1 MTGVAAYAT
10 TDTPSS
16 PVGTTYPITVT
27 GLVSQ
32 NYEIATVPGTL
43 TIAAAASTTTL
54 VAAQTTG
61 FTAAQYGDTVTLT
74 ATVAPTTATG
84 TVVFLEGQNV
94 LGTAQVGSGTGVA
107 TLALTTLQA
116 GRHTITAMYL
126 GDNNLGASTSTP
138 VTIVVS
144 QKTGPSGEP
153 YLIVTANDTS
163 RIYGQANPAFT
174 YTVSGAL
181 LNGDTPAT
189 AVKGVPI
196 YSTPAS
202 LGSPA
207 GTYPVSIVG
216 GLSSLNYLIE
226 FQDGTFTV
234 TPTSLTVAL
243 ASSPNPV
250 TYGSA
255 VTFTATLPIDA
266 TGTVTFY
273 DGTTVFGTGSIS
285 GGVATQPTNSL
296 TAGTHSI
303 TAQYEGDVNYNAAV
317 STALSQVVN
326 KATPTITLASSLN
339 PSTFG
344 ASVTFTA
351 TLPADATG
359 TVTFL
364 DGATSLG
371 TGTHQQWHRHADDQF
386 ACSGHA
392 LDHGAVWRGYQL
404 QRRSLNPGIAGGD
417 AGDACDY
424 VGESCSH
431 HLWHTVERNPAQC
444 NGQCTGNLRVHS
456 GGGSGAERRD
466 ADSERH
472 VYADRHD

>member
-1 MTGVAAYAT
+1 MAA
-10 TDTPSS
+10 S
-16 PVGTTYPITVT
+16 
-27 GLVSQ
+27 
-32 NYEIATVPGTL
+32 
-43 TIAAAASTTTL
+43 STTTL
-54 VAAQTTG
+54 AAASAGTTG

-107 TLALTTLQA
+107 TLAITTLQA
-116 GRHTITAMYL
+116 GRHTITAEYL

-153 YLIVTANDTS
+153 YLIVTPNDTS

-189 AVKGVPI
+189 AVTGVPI

-207 GTYPVSIVG
+207 GTYPVSIAG

-250 TYGSA
+250 TYGS
-255 VTFTATLPIDA
+255 VVLFTATLPIDA

-273 DGTTVFGTGSIS
+273 DGTTVLGTGSIS
-285 GGVATQPTNSL
+285 GGVATQLTNSL

-303 TAQYEGDVNYNAAV
+303 TAQYGGDINYNAAD

-326 KATPTITLASSLN
+326 KATPTVTLASSLN

-344 ASVTFTA
+344 GSVTFTA

-364 DGATSLG
+364 DGTTSLG
-371 TGTHQQWHRHADDQF
+371 TGTISSGVATLTTSSLAAGTHSITAQYGGDTNYNAAVSTAVSQVVTQVTPVITWANPAVITYGTPLSGTQLNATASVPGTF
-386 ACSGHA
+386 AYSPA
-392 LDHGAVWRGYQL
+392 AGAVLNAG
-404 QRRSLNPGIAGGD
+404 RRL
-417 AGDACDY
+417 
-424 VGESCSH
+424 
-431 HLWHTVERNPAQC
+431 
-444 NGQCTGNLRVHS
+444 
-456 GGGSGAERRD
+456 
-466 ADSERH
+466 
-472 VYADRHD
+472 

>member
-1 MTGVAAYAT
+1 M
-10 TDTPSS
+10 
-16 PVGTTYPITVT
+16 
-27 GLVSQ
+27 
-32 NYEIATVPGTL
+32 
-43 TIAAAASTTTL
+43 
-54 VAAQTTG
+54 
-61 FTAAQYGDTVTLT
+61 
-74 ATVAPTTATG
+74 
-84 TVVFLEGQNV
+84 
-94 LGTAQVGSGTGVA
+94 LGTAQVDSATGVA

-207 GTYPVSIVG
+207 GTYPVSIAG

-255 VTFTATLPIDA
+255 VLFTATLPIDA

-285 GGVATQPTNSL
+285 GGVATQLTNSL

-303 TAQYEGDVNYNAAV
+303 TAQYGGDVNYNAAV
-317 STALSQVVN
+317 STAVIPGGEQGDPGHHPRL
-326 KATPTITLASSLN
+326 LAEPVDLRCQCHLH
-339 PSTFG
+339 G
-344 ASVTFTA
+344 Y
-351 TLPADATG
+351 
-359 TVTFL
+359 
-364 DGATSLG
+364 TSDRCHG
-371 TGTHQQWHRHADDQF
+371 HSDISRWRDVPRHRNDQQWRRHADDQF
-386 ACSGHA
+386 AYSGHA

-404 QRRSLNPGIAGGD
+404 QRRSFNAGIPGGEPSSSTVALASSLNPSTFGASVIAYCDGHVRSNRNRNLPRRRDGARHWNDQQRHRHSDDQFACSGYALDHGAVWRRLQLQRLNLNGGISGREQGD
-417 AGDACDY
+417 LRL
-424 VGESCSH
+424 S
-431 HLWHTVERNPAQC
+431 LWHP
-444 NGQCTGNLRVHS
+444 H
-456 GGGSGAERRD
+456 
-466 ADSERH
+466 
-472 VYADRHD
+472 